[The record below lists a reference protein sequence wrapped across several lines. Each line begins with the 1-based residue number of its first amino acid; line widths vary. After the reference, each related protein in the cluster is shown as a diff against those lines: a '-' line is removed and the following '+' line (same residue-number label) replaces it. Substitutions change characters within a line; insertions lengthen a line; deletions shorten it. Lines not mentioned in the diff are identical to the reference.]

1 MNSCVSMHLRLTN
14 AGKTSRQGLRSFWS
28 DNMSKVTSKL
38 QVTIP
43 KIVARQLGIKPGDQ
57 INWEI
62 VGEALRLIPAGSRRR
77 QKSNVQDRLRL
88 FDQATRRQQKRGS
101 MITPALLGTAKSGRV
116 DAGGSLQPWRAVR
129 RGRKKSTILTVRNA
143 AEAKNKLHS

>member
-1 MNSCVSMHLRLTN
+1 
-14 AGKTSRQGLRSFWS
+14 
-28 DNMSKVTSKL
+28 MSKVTSKL

-62 VGEALRLIPAGSRRR
+62 VGEALQHIPAGSRRR

-88 FDQATRRQQKRGS
+88 FDRATRRQQKRGS
-101 MITPALLGTAKSGRV
+101 MITPALLGTAKSGRGWMRE
-116 DAGGSLQPWRAVR
+116 DLYSRGERSGGVARNR
-129 RGRKKSTILTVRNA
+129 RF
-143 AEAKNKLHS
+143 